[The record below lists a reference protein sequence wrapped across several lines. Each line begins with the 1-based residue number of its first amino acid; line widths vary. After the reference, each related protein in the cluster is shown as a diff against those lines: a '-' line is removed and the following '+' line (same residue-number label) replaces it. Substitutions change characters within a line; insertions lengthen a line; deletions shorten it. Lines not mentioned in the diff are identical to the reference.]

1 MPVHATMIV
10 LGTLAVAACAPTT
23 NGQGGGGL
31 DFFSL
36 LWLFFILSSLA
47 PLLRKQ
53 MLDAQ
58 RQLLF
63 RRIQQERGSRVITL
77 IHRQETLSFLG
88 FPVYRFID
96 IDDSEALLRAIHLT
110 SDKIPIDL
118 VLHTPGGLVLAAEQ
132 IARAILDHPSKVTVF
147 VPHYAMSGG
156 TLIALAAD
164 EIVMDRHA
172 VLGPVDPQ
180 LGSMPAASLLSVLDA
195 KAPKDVD
202 DETLIKAD
210 MARKAIAQVVD
221 TVVDLVTE
229 RMGPEGA
236 KKLAAEL
243 ATGKWTHDY
252 PIRVS
257 QARELG
263 LPVSTDLPE
272 TIYAL
277 MALYPQTTQ
286 RRPSVEYIPEP
297 TVPAPK
303 APIRERRSGTRQR

>member
-1 MPVHATMIV
+1 VPTRALV
-10 LGTLAVAACAPTT
+10 LVTFSVCACSPAD
-23 NGQGGGGL
+23 GQGTGF

-36 LWLFFILSSLA
+36 LWLFFIFSSLA
-47 PLLRKQ
+47 PLIRKQ

-58 RQLLF
+58 RQMAF

-110 SDKIPIDL
+110 SDETPIDL

-132 IARAILDHPSKVTVF
+132 IARALLDHPARVTVF

-180 LGSMPAASLLSVLDA
+180 LGQLPAASLLSVLET

-210 MARKAIAQVVD
+210 IARKAIAQVVD

-229 RMGPEGA
+229 RMGPERA
-236 KKLAAEL
+236 KNLAAEL

-263 LPVSTDLPE
+263 LPVSTDLPD
-272 TIYAL
+272 TFYAL
-277 MALYPQTTQ
+277 MALYPQASQ

-303 APIRERRSGTRQR
+303 APIRERRTGPDQR